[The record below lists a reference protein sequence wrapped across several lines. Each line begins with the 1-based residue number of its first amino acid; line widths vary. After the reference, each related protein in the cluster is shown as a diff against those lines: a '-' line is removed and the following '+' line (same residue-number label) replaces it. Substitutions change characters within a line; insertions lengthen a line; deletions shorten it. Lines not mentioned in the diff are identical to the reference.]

1 MTGLIKAEEK
11 DLEELYGLYR
21 RTAEA
26 MKEEGLNQWNWGV
39 YPTEEMIRGDVERG
53 EMYVALE
60 GGRIEAAIALT
71 ETVDPEYTEV
81 SWTGGMRPG
90 IFHRLAVN
98 PALQGTGIG
107 GDLLD
112 DAIQLLRRAG
122 CDCVRCD
129 TNTKNR
135 RALRLYEK
143 MGFRKCGTVHWDDTP
158 EETYWAF
165 DKRLKRE
172 TPLWP
177 IRMTPAFRGGEE
189 TPWGGERLRQRYGK
203 ETGGR
208 PTGESLEVSCIP
220 GHESTDSLGRKLPEL
235 IRELA

>member
-26 MKEEGLNQWNWGV
+26 MKEDGLNQWNWGV

-60 GGRIEAAIALT
+60 EGRIEAAIALT

-98 PALQGTGIG
+98 PALQGAGIG
-107 GDLLD
+107 GDILD
-112 DAIQLLRRAG
+112 DAIRLLRRAG

-143 MGFRKCGTVHWDDTP
+143 NGIP
-158 EETYWAF
+158 EMRHGA
-165 DKRLKRE
+165 
-172 TPLWP
+172 
-177 IRMTPAFRGGEE
+177 
-189 TPWGGERLRQRYGK
+189 
-203 ETGGR
+203 
-208 PTGESLEVSCIP
+208 
-220 GHESTDSLGRKLPEL
+220 LGRHAGGDLL
-235 IRELA
+235 GV